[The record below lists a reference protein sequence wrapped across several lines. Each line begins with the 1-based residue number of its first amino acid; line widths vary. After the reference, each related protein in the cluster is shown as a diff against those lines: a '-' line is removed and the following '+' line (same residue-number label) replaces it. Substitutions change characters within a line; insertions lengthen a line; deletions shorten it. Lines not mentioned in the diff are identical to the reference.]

1 MAIATIKLK
10 DIFGFNFS
18 VKSKKMSPF
27 SGFSQLEGEA
37 RSVLELLTD
46 TTENLKPT
54 QLQERIE
61 AGERQSKE
69 ALDDHYVSMRLIR
82 FTTISFSADFQ
93 QISHQC
99 NFGRCD

>member
-1 MAIATIKLK
+1 
-10 DIFGFNFS
+10 
-18 VKSKKMSPF
+18 MSPF
-27 SGFSQLEGEA
+27 SGFLQLEGEA

-61 AGERQSKE
+61 AGERQCKE

-82 FTTISFSADFQ
+82 FTTLSFPADLQ
-93 QISHQC
+93 LV
-99 NFGRCD
+99 N